1 MHRQPRDLIFKRPG
15 EARVVA
21 RPRDRRDHHPVTLAI
36 HARRPRLQKAVARA
50 KIHRPPP
57 PTTITL
63 IVART
68 APPAMSTTITLP
80 GPRAQRHH
88 QRPVIVELDVLDH
101 HSTQPEQLLPY
112 PKWAHAA
119 TVPFTSVTTV
129 RSRNRKTRGV
139 RTTCPVVGRLCR
151 PDLTAPKRS
160 QPAGSSAANPLQT
173 TTSAV
178 RRPPTTKAAL
188 DAWPAG
194 ELPRHGPHLTHGTC
208 RGASFWACSADQA
221 GGWGFITVAPNGELP
236 ASAPGAW
243 PSPRLR

>member
-36 HARRPRLQKAVARA
+36 DARRPRLQEAVAGGE
-50 KIHRPPP
+50 IHRPPP
-57 PTTITL
+57 PTTVPL

-68 APPAMSTTITLP
+68 APPAIRTAITLT
-80 GPRAQRHH
+80 GPWAQRHH

-112 PKWAHAA
+112 PEWAKAA
-119 TVPFTSVTTV
+119 TVAFTSVTTV

-139 RTTCPVVGRLCR
+139 RTTRPVVRRLCR
-151 PDLTAPKRS
+151 HDLTAPQRS

-173 TTSAV
+173 ATSAV

-208 RGASFWACSADQA
+208 RGARFM
-221 GGWGFITVAPNGELP
+221 V
-236 ASAPGAW
+236 
-243 PSPRLR
+243 